1 MEKDDILGAEELYQH
16 YENLTKGEVSMNKT
30 IIFPSA
36 GNVELQD
43 RECPKPQ
50 KGEVLIRTEV
60 SLVSI
65 GTELTFLNGECP
77 KDSKWSSYI
86 HYPMTPGYSNVG
98 VVVETGE
105 GVSKEWIGRRVASFS
120 KHAQYV
126 TAKEE
131 ELRVIR
137 YDITSEEAAFFAIAE
152 VGLNGIRRTK
162 IELGNRVVVY
172 GAGVIGQ
179 VLVRY
184 LLAGGCTE
192 IVVVNRSQKRL
203 EYLPKSS
210 AVIPVSSKTES
221 VMEAVKQATQGEL
234 ADIVFETTG
243 NADLIPEEFQVL
255 HQQGKL
261 CMLSSPRKETKFD
274 FHDFCNAG
282 SFQIIGAHISSQ
294 AVTAGF
300 DDPWTC
306 VRNSEVFFK
315 MIATGQMEVASLIS
329 HRVFYEEA
337 AGIYKQMQENRS
349 PFMGVVI
356 QWR

>member
-50 KGEVLIRTEV
+50 KGEVLIQTEV

-184 LLAGGCTE
+184 LLAGGCT
-192 IVVVNRSQKRL
+192 V
-203 EYLPKSS
+203 PKKGWN
-210 AVIPVSSKTES
+210 IFRN
-221 VMEAVKQATQGEL
+221 L
-234 ADIVFETTG
+234 
-243 NADLIPEEFQVL
+243 
-255 HQQGKL
+255 QQ
-261 CMLSSPRKETKFD
+261 
-274 FHDFCNAG
+274 
-282 SFQIIGAHISSQ
+282 
-294 AVTAGF
+294 
-300 DDPWTC
+300 
-306 VRNSEVFFK
+306 
-315 MIATGQMEVASLIS
+315 
-329 HRVFYEEA
+329 
-337 AGIYKQMQENRS
+337 
-349 PFMGVVI
+349 
-356 QWR
+356 